1 MWKQNRYGI
10 IRFGQSLITL
20 ARVMIMFTSIVLS
33 ITPEFVKTLPEF
45 VRFSLTNAIKK
56 PLEISRGFF
65 V

>member
-1 MWKQNRYGI
+1 
-10 IRFGQSLITL
+10 
-20 ARVMIMFTSIVLS
+20 VMIMFTSIVLS